1 MSIVIGTLIAFV
13 AGSIP
18 FSVLL
23 GRWLARADIRRFGD
37 ANPGAANA
45 WKAGGAKIGVLAL
58 LLDFLKGA
66 IPVGLAHFAT
76 GLRGWALV
84 PIALA
89 PILGHAFSPFLG
101 FRGGKAVAVT
111 VGAWSGV
118 TFAEG
123 SIVLGLFFTLL
134 IAVQTAN
141 AWSVILGMLGL
152 GAHLALR
159 GFDAPVLAIWTANL
173 AILLWKHRRDLRKP
187 IRLRGWIV
195 KRMRRAP

>member
-66 IPVGLAHFAT
+66 IPVGLAHFAA

-118 TFAEG
+118 TLAEG
-123 SIVLGLFFTLL
+123 PIVLGLFFALFL
-134 IAVQTAN
+134 AVQTAN

-152 GAHLALR
+152 GVHLALR
-159 GFDAPVLAIWTANL
+159 GFEASVLAIWIVNL
-173 AILLWKHRRDLRKP
+173 AILLWKHKHDLREP
-187 IRLRGWIV
+187 IRPRAWIT
-195 KRMRRAP
+195 RRARRVL

>member
-66 IPVGLAHFAT
+66 IPVGLAHFAA